1 MRLPDIFTL
10 AVDGVKERKF
20 RFALNLVGI
29 IIGCAAITGLISIT
43 QGLGDEIS
51 EQLEM
56 FGPNNIMV
64 MPGQLQPGRGIV
76 GYTFTWRDLEII
88 RRIPHIEIATPIV
101 GNKVCQ
107 VNVRGNEYNAYIYGI
122 YPEYF
127 TVFTN
132 FELSEG
138 RTISK
143 GDGAVAVIGA
153 QVAHPQYEDEPII
166 YIGDRVKLQARV
178 RGESKEMMFRVVGIM
193 KGVGGSFGS
202 EDDNSITIP
211 LRVFQQF
218 YDVGGEID
226 YIAATVDNIGKLD
239 EVVEN
244 IENRMGDSATVMT
257 QEAIQ
262 ETVGEVLGSI
272 EAVLGGIAAISL
284 VVAGVG
290 IINTMTVSVMERT
303 REIGIM
309 KAVGAKSM
317 DVLMMFLSEALIT
330 GFIGG
335 TIGALLGFGLGQ
347 IVGGYINMPVSLSP
361 FLGGG
366 VTAFAML
373 TSAISGLYP
382 AWRAANLRPVE
393 ALRYE

>member
-1 MRLPDIFTL
+1 MRLTDIFTL
-10 AVDGVKERKF
+10 AADGVKERKF
-20 RFALNLVGI
+20 RFVLNLVGI

-43 QGLGDEIS
+43 QGLGGEIS

-64 MPGQLQPGRGIV
+64 IPGQLQPGRGIV
-76 GYTFTWRDLEII
+76 GYVFTWRDLEII
-88 RRIPHIEIATPIV
+88 SRIPHVEVATPIV
-101 GNKVCQ
+101 GNKFCE
-107 VNVRGNEYNAYIYGI
+107 VNVRGKKLNAYINGV

-127 TVFTN
+127 TIFTN
-132 FELSEG
+132 VELSEG
-138 RTISK
+138 RTFSK
-143 GDGAVAVIGA
+143 GDGAVAIIGA
-153 QVAHPQYEDEPII
+153 KVAHPQDEDEPII
-166 YIGDRVKLQARV
+166 YIGDRIKLQARV
-178 RGESKEMMFRVVGIM
+178 EGGSREMMFRVVGIM
-193 KGVGGSFGS
+193 KEVGGSFGS
-202 EDDNSITIP
+202 EDDNSITVP
-211 LRVFQQF
+211 LRAFQQF

-226 YIAATVDNIGKLD
+226 YIAATVDDIGKLD

-244 IENRMGDSATVMT
+244 IEDRMGDSATVMT

-262 ETVGEVLGSI
+262 ETVGEVLGTI

-290 IINTMTVSVMERT
+290 IINTMTISVMERT

-309 KAVGAKSM
+309 KAIGAKSI
-317 DVLMMFLSEALIT
+317 DVLVMFLSEALIT

-335 TIGALLGFGLGQ
+335 TVGALLGFGLGQ
-347 IVGGYINMPVSLSP
+347 IIGGYINMPVSLSP
-361 FLGGG
+361 VLGGG

-382 AWRAANLRPVE
+382 AWRAANLHPAE